1 MEDPLSVSASI
12 VAVLQLTGTV
22 VQYLNDVKEAP
33 KDRQTI
39 LSELSELSA
48 ASGIL
53 YLLRDFAERP
63 QYGDAWSVT
72 IRSLNVPNGPLD
84 QFKLAFE
91 LLTTKLAPVDGLK
104 KMRKALAWPFQKTEI
119 QSVIGMIERQKSI
132 FNLAL
137 QNDHM

>member
-1 MEDPLSVSASI
+1 MGDPLSVSASI

-33 KDRQTI
+33 KDRQRI
-39 LSELSELSA
+39 LGELSV

-53 YLLRDFAERP
+53 YLLRDLAERP

-72 IRSLNVPNGPLD
+72 VRSLNVPNGPLD
-84 QFKLAFE
+84 QFKLALE
-91 LLTTKLAPVDGLK
+91 LLTSKLAPVEGLK
-104 KMRKALAWPFQKTEI
+104 KMRKALTWPFQKAEI
-119 QSVIGMIERQKSI
+119 QSVISMIERQKSI

>member
-1 MEDPLSVSASI
+1 MGDPLSVSASI

-22 VQYLNDVKEAP
+22 VQYLKDVKEAP
-33 KDRQTI
+33 KDRQRI
-39 LSELSELSA
+39 LSELSV

-53 YLLRDFAERP
+53 YLLRDLAERP

-84 QFKLAFE
+84 QFKLALE
-91 LLTTKLAPVDGLK
+91 LLTSKLAPVNGLK

-119 QSVIGMIERQKSI
+119 QIVISMIERQKSI

>member
-1 MEDPLSVSASI
+1 MGDPLSVSASI

-33 KDRQTI
+33 KDRQRI
-39 LSELSELSA
+39 LSELSV

-53 YLLRDFAERP
+53 YLLRDLAERP

-84 QFKLAFE
+84 QFKLALELPHTEVGTSEWFE
-91 LLTTKLAPVDGLK
+91 EDAKGSGLAISESRDPKRD
-104 KMRKALAWPFQKTEI
+104 
-119 QSVIGMIERQKSI
+119 
-132 FNLAL
+132 
-137 QNDHM
+137 

>member
-1 MEDPLSVSASI
+1 MGDPLSVSASI

-33 KDRQTI
+33 KDRQRI
-39 LSELSELSA
+39 LSELSV

-53 YLLRDFAERP
+53 YLLRDLAERP

-84 QFKLAFE
+84 QFKLALE
-91 LLTTKLAPVDGLK
+91 LLTSKLAPVNGLK
-104 KMRKALAWPFQKTEI
+104 KMRKALAWPFQKAEI
-119 QSVIGMIERQKSI
+119 QSVISMIERQKSI

>member
-1 MEDPLSVSASI
+1 MGDPLSVSASI

-33 KDRQTI
+33 KDRQRI
-39 LSELSELSA
+39 LSELSV

-53 YLLRDFAERP
+53 YLLRDLAERP
-63 QYGDAWSVT
+63 QYGHAWSVT

-84 QFKLAFE
+84 QFKLALE
-91 LLTTKLAPVDGLK
+91 LLTSKLASVNGLN
-104 KMRKALAWPFQKTEI
+104 KMRKALAWPFQKAEI
-119 QSVIGMIERQKSI
+119 QSVISMIERQKSI

-137 QNDHM
+137 QNDHI